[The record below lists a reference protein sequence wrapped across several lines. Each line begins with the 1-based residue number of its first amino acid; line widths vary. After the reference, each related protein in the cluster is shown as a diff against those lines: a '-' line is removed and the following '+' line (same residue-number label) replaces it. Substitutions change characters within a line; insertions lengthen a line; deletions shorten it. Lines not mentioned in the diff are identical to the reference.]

1 VTMAPGS
8 AFRQSLAF
16 LFKRTLS
23 FRIAA

>member
-23 FRIAA
+23 LRITA